1 MTYMEKYDEE
11 IIFKSISH
19 HIIGGNPNDLEHGF
33 FDTKEE
39 ALINFAI
46 QFSKIAQAA
55 KHKLLFV
62 RIPPELNEER
72 FFEEQK
78 IGYRMIGRFS
88 IIEKIM
94 REK

>member
-33 FDTKEE
+33 FYTKEE

-46 QFSKIAQAA
+46 QFSEIAEAA

-62 RIPPELNEER
+62 RRPPELQEER

-78 IGYRMIGRFS
+78 IGYVVWS
-88 IIEKIM
+88 YESTD
-94 REK
+94 